1 MTTTQ
6 TSAPYGRRAAL
17 QSIVSIVTGC
27 VVILLMIV
35 TGSVTAERDLLIFVG
50 FDPDRAVLL
59 TALTVGG
66 AAAFAAALL
75 TGQRRIPALL
85 GPLAVAV
92 VFGSTF
98 IDETRV
104 AVHAHGTAGSFD
116 PQGWILTV
124 LTLTV
129 ASLVVGWAMATI
141 GAAVRSS
148 LQLTWQR
155 TRALVRRRGVVG
167 VANVRVA
174 STIAVATLLVV
185 TTASLAALI
194 NYSPDA
200 LFHLGS
206 GNFGLF
212 TSDGGANGTPRPG
225 QSHSP
230 GGPQPTPFRSLVPG
244 PSTPG
249 RMVETQLPAPWTG
262 GTTDTISVS
271 VYLPGDY
278 DTSLESYPVMY
289 FVPWTFK
296 MWDDGAGIQRILDG
310 LISSGQIPPTIA
322 VFAST
327 DGGPFVDSECV
338 DSFDGAELMETY
350 LSDTLPAWVDG
361 NYRTLRDPAHRALLG
376 LSQGGFCA
384 TMLLLRHPDVFRQAA
399 SFGGY
404 YTAGIKSGQTNNAWR
419 PFGPASG
426 AQNRIAD
433 HSPILLARLVP
444 PEQRSDLFMYITGSP
459 DQPFYGDQYTA
470 FKTELAGD
478 GIPSQTIDTP
488 VAHSWTAVKVS
499 LPDALSAIA
508 AAQAAVSPP
517 VSSPSPAPLGSAV
530 PTPTPSEAPPT
541 LVSPTPTVASTPGL
555 TASPRT
561 PFASIAPSRTQ

>member
-1 MTTTQ
+1 MNATDTPT
-6 TSAPYGRRAAL
+6 PFGRREAL
-17 QSIVSIVTGC
+17 LSIASIVTGS
-27 VVILLMIV
+27 VVIALMV
-35 TGSVTAERDLLIFVG
+35 ASGSVTAERDLLIFVG

-66 AAAFAAALL
+66 AAAFAAGLL

-155 TRALVRRRGVVG
+155 TRALVRQRGAVG
-167 VANVRVA
+167 VANLRVV

-212 TSDGGANGTPRPG
+212 TNDGTPNGTPRPG
-225 QSHSP
+225 KSQST

-244 PSTPG
+244 PSAPG
-249 RMVETQLPAPWTG
+249 SHGGGAAARAMDRRHDRHHHRQRLPARRLRHLAR
-262 GTTDTISVS
+262 V
-271 VYLPGDY
+271 VPGDV
-278 DTSLESYPVMY
+278 L
-289 FVPWTFK
+289 
-296 MWDDGAGIQRILDG
+296 
-310 LISSGQIPPTIA
+310 
-322 VFAST
+322 
-327 DGGPFVDSECV
+327 
-338 DSFDGAELMETY
+338 
-350 LSDTLPAWVDG
+350 
-361 NYRTLRDPAHRALLG
+361 RALDI
-376 LSQGGFCA
+376 Q
-384 TMLLLRHPDVFRQAA
+384 DV
-399 SFGGY
+399 G
-404 YTAGIKSGQTNNAWR
+404 
-419 PFGPASG
+419 
-426 AQNRIAD
+426 
-433 HSPILLARLVP
+433 
-444 PEQRSDLFMYITGSP
+444 
-459 DQPFYGDQYTA
+459 
-470 FKTELAGD
+470 
-478 GIPSQTIDTP
+478 
-488 VAHSWTAVKVS
+488 
-499 LPDALSAIA
+499 
-508 AAQAAVSPP
+508 
-517 VSSPSPAPLGSAV
+517 
-530 PTPTPSEAPPT
+530 
-541 LVSPTPTVASTPGL
+541 
-555 TASPRT
+555 
-561 PFASIAPSRTQ
+561 